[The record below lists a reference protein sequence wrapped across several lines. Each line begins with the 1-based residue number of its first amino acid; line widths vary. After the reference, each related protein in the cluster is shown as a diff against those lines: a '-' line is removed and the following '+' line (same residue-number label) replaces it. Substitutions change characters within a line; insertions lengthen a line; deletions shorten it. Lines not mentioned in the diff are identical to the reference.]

1 MVFAC
6 CKIRTMSTD
15 KSDTPYLNQ
24 LAYSV
29 FGGVH
34 EILKKMLSKYK
45 QKNLSKRTG
54 ARGASYKKNLFKAD
68 F

>member
-45 QKNLSKRTG
+45 QKN
-54 ARGASYKKNLFKAD
+54 NLKGTLVEG
-68 F
+68 